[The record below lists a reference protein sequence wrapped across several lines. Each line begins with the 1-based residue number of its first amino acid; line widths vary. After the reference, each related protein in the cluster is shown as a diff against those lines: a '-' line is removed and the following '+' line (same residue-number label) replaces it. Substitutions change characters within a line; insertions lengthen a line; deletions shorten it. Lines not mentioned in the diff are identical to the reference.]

1 MVRKEKNL
9 GETKEETL
17 SLVEVGWLKREQG
30 GERKRLEWSCPLQ
43 LVFSRFF
50 LLLLSTFIFHHL
62 NFVELWN
69 SFTWF
74 SLSWHLLI
82 FDVEKSSII
91 YRWPCPLDRLSVTS
105 PPTRVHIENST
116 SARKLEM
123 LQHYLSWQVK
133 HCLDWVGAAIIL
145 SWDDWLTQR
154 LGENCWKGKDS
165 SVRWVRNPHPP
176 YLLYVISSHP
186 PHPPY
191 LISPHPR
198 SLTHRL
204 LFLQWL
210 LHLSFSFPI
219 YITLWTRWTGILLF
233 EQVCHLHKKSTS
245 SLIKGEGPTG
255 WS

>member
-116 SARKLEM
+116 PARKLEM

-133 HCLDWVGAAIIL
+133 HCCLDWVGAAIIL

-165 SVRWVRNPHPP
+165 SPTLPALPHLFSPTSP
-176 YLLYVISSHP
+176 TLPFTIYL
-186 PHPPY
+186 
-191 LISPHPR
+191 
-198 SLTHRL
+198 SL
-204 LFLQWL
+204 
-210 LHLSFSFPI
+210 FPSKS
-219 YITLWTRWTGILLF
+219 LF
-233 EQVCHLHKKSTS
+233 ELVEQVSY
-245 SLIKGEGPTG
+245 SLNRCVICTRRAQAPSLKVRAPQVDRKICFGFCALWFSPMVYLV
-255 WS
+255 

>member
-116 SARKLEM
+116 PARKLEM

-165 SVRWVRNPHPP
+165 SPTLPALPHLFSPTSP
-176 YLLYVISSHP
+176 TLPFTIYL
-186 PHPPY
+186 
-191 LISPHPR
+191 
-198 SLTHRL
+198 SL
-204 LFLQWL
+204 
-210 LHLSFSFPI
+210 FPSKS
-219 YITLWTRWTGILLF
+219 LF
-233 EQVCHLHKKSTS
+233 ELVEQVSY
-245 SLIKGEGPTG
+245 SLNRCVICTRRAQAPSLKVRAPQVDRKICFGFCALWFSPMVYLV
-255 WS
+255 